1 MYIKLAHLFLDVL
14 MAPDST
20 GFDVIST
27 QGTVRILISTISTNL
42 KKLTS
47 GLHLDSNAMKLH
59 MGAIRHR

>member
-1 MYIKLAHLFLDVL
+1 MLYLSIYDFLDVL

-20 GFDVIST
+20 GFDIISS
-27 QGTVRILISTISTNL
+27 QGTVRILISTLATNL

-47 GLHLDSNAMKLH
+47 GLHLDANAMKLH

>member
-1 MYIKLAHLFLDVL
+1 

-20 GFDVIST
+20 GFDIISSN
-27 QGTVRILISTISTNL
+27 GTVRLLISTISTNL

-47 GLHLDSNAMKLH
+47 GLHLDANAMKLH

>member
-1 MYIKLAHLFLDVL
+1 MVLEVL

-20 GFDVIST
+20 GFDVTSS

-47 GLHLDSNAMKLH
+47 GLHLDANAMKLH